1 MSVKQQPPS
10 NTRKPSVGI
19 GPEAASE
26 FRVDVP
32 LIVGGENVV
41 TLIQQL
47 KERIRVLEEQVAILN
62 TRTQH
67 M

>member
-1 MSVKQQPPS
+1 MSVKQQLPS
-10 NTRKPSVGI
+10 STRKPTVGI

-32 LIVGGENVV
+32 LVVGGENIT
-41 TLIQQL
+41 TLIQSL
-47 KERIRVLEEQVAILN
+47 KERIRVLEEQVAILS